1 MMAIKIKMQG
11 GKTSRQKLSMH
22 HHQQL
27 CINEFNMQLL
37 IAHAHHQEQQPP
49 AHEEDDADRAQVVK
63 VWHSRVKLKSPAVKT
78 L

>member
-37 IAHAHHQEQQPP
+37 IAHAQHQQPQPP
-49 AHEEDDADRAQVVK
+49 APEEDRVQQVVF
-63 VWHSRVKLKSPAVKT
+63 VQEST
-78 L
+78 LITITVQQ